1 MSDIVSKRG
10 VAGEGAPVGNTNGA
24 KRHRMLT
31 DSLKR
36 QLTQNP
42 EKVEAIARQLID
54 DATSSVPEIRQPA
67 RTLLFERVDGK
78 VPQAI
83 VGDDDEPAI
92 KFGRVLRTIVDPSS
106 NDANVNPTDG

>member
-1 MSDIVSKRG
+1 M
-10 VAGEGAPVGNTNGA
+10 GAPLGNTNGA
-24 KRHRMLT
+24 KRHRLLT
-31 DSLKR
+31 DALKR

-42 EKVEAIARQLID
+42 DKVEAIAKQLID

-83 VGDDDEPAI
+83 IGDDDEPAL
-92 KFGRVLRTIVDPSS
+92 KFSRVIRSIVDPA
-106 NDANVNPTDG
+106 NNADAQPTDR

>member
-1 MSDIVSKRG
+1 MSHGGARPG
-10 VAGEGAPVGNTNGA
+10 AGAPVGNTNGA
-24 KRHRMLT
+24 KRFRLLT

-42 EKVEAIARQLID
+42 EKVEAIAKMLIE
-54 DATSSVPEIRQPA
+54 DATSAVPEIRHPA

-83 VGDDDEPAI
+83 VGDDDEPSV
-92 KFGRVLRTIVDPSS
+92 KFSRVLRTIVDPKV
-106 NDANVNPTDG
+106 DANAQSSDG